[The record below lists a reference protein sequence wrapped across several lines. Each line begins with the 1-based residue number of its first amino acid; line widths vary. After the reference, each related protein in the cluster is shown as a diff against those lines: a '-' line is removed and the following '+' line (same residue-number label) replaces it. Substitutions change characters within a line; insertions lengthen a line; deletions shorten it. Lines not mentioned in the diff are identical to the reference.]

1 MPVRTLE
8 FTDLNQQFYDLLAET
23 NEYEFTIDL
32 SDKQSEDAWSKYMK
46 EPNLQVFVYNDKQ
59 YGIVGMSSIVIIPQV
74 FFYGVPYATI
84 RQVGVNK
91 KFRNTK
97 IGRSLVDSC
106 CKFAINMKCS
116 KVLCTCGTKNV
127 EFYEKCGFIKSSYS
141 MEKVL

>member
-46 EPNLQVFVYNDKQ
+46 ETNLQVFVYNDKQ

-97 IGRSLVDSC
+97 IG
-106 CKFAINMKCS
+106 
-116 KVLCTCGTKNV
+116 
-127 EFYEKCGFIKSSYS
+127 
-141 MEKVL
+141 